1 MCLFYFRDEILQ
13 KVPLRSVGGFGTA
26 ICEYCMRV
34 NLNVYPLQ
42 LLQQIKVN
50 CPHLF
55 LNKKHG
61 A

>member
-1 MCLFYFRDEILQ
+1 
-13 KVPLRSVGGFGTA
+13 
-26 ICEYCMRV
+26 MRV
-34 NLNVYPLQ
+34 NLHVYPLQ

-61 A
+61 AEVLQAVL